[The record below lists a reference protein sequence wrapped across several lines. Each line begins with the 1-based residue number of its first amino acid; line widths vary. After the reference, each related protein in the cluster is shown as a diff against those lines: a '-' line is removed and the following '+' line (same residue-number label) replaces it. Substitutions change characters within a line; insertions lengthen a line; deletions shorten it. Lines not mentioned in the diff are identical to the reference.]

1 METMET
7 MAPMETTAAAVPRAA
22 RRRSAMTQLVITELK
37 LFTRGRAAVG
47 LGLSAG
53 IPLLLVIIFG
63 GIHSFKTPV
72 KAFGGLTTLDVYIPI
87 LLVFAMALLS
97 LVALPATLATYRE
110 LGVLR
115 RLKTTPAGPVR
126 VLAAQ
131 LAVTLAVAVC
141 PVVLRVAVAR
151 IGYDV
156 AAPRQIGGFVVGGL
170 FAAAALMA
178 TGLFVA
184 AVAPNAGAARGI
196 GAILFY
202 LMMFFAGLWLPIPDM
217 PRVLQ
222 HISHATPLGAAVPAL
237 QNATLGHWPTGLQLV
252 TMAAYAAGCGLA
264 AARLFRW
271 E

>member
-1 METMET
+1 METMGT
-7 MAPMETTAAAVPRAA
+7 MAATAAPRAA
-22 RRRSAMTQLVITELK
+22 RRRSAMTQLVITEFK
-37 LFTRGRAAVG
+37 LFARGRAAVG

-53 IPLLLVIIFG
+53 VPLLLVIIFG
-63 GIHSFKTPV
+63 AIHSFRTPV
-72 KAFGGLTTLDVYIPI
+72 KAYGGLTVLDVYIPI
-87 LLVFAMALLS
+87 LLVFAIALLS
-97 LVALPATLATYRE
+97 LVAMPATLAEYRE

-131 LAVTLAVAVC
+131 LAVKLAAAVVT
-141 PVVLRVAVAR
+141 VVLIVAVAR
-151 IGYDV
+151 IGYSI
-156 AAPRQIGGFVVGGL
+156 AAPRQIAGFVVGGL
-170 FAAAALMA
+170 LAAVALMA

-196 GAILFY
+196 GAVLFY
-202 LMMFFAGLWLPIPDM
+202 LMMFFAGLWLPIPNM

-252 TMAAYAAGCGLA
+252 TMAAYAVAFGLA